1 MQKRRVTVVPV
12 LESKWDR
19 SAVRRILVAAGLGAM
34 LGFQSWKLLE
44 YGFAAPISLPGS
56 AWIFLSHVVLGVSVA
71 VTAGFSQWWRRGWM
85 LGLIFSVPTAL
96 GMHALGSRW
105 VPYGLAVVASGLVTG
120 LLVAFL
126 TDTLAPYEKTA
137 TSRRSLQLHRS
148 SESPRP
154 NSRESQMDAIRQR
167 LAEEKVC
174 LDGLDSERQ
183 RRGDS
188 GLGRAT
194 EDRVIWRELLEL
206 ELQAIDEKNQSHS

>member
-1 MQKRRVTVVPV
+1 M
-12 LESKWDR
+12 
-19 SAVRRILVAAGLGAM
+19 
-34 LGFQSWKLLE
+34 
-44 YGFAAPISLPGS
+44 
-56 AWIFLSHVVLGVSVA
+56 LGVSVA
-71 VTAGFSQWWRRGWM
+71 ITAGFSQWRRRGWV

-96 GMHALGSRW
+96 GMHALGLRW
-105 VPYGLAVVASGLVTG
+105 VPYSLAVIASGLVTG

-126 TDTLAPYEKTA
+126 TDTLAPYKKTS
-137 TSRRSLQLHRS
+137 TSQRSLQPHRS
-148 SESPRP
+148 NEVQRP

-174 LDGLDSERQ
+174 LDSLDSERK

-188 GLGRAT
+188 SFGRAT